1 MHEVLAFERLS
12 SIEAMRDNDTALMQR
27 VCPGITITC
36 FLAHHSFVLSAVD
49 SFYEVLPDRISE
61 SPASRI
67 AMVEHR

>member
-12 SIEAMRDNDTALMQR
+12 SIEAMRDNATALMQT
-27 VCPGITITC
+27 VCPGLTITC
-36 FLAHHSFVLSAVD
+36 PCSSFFVFSAVD
-49 SFYEVLPDRISE
+49 SFYEVLPDRMSE